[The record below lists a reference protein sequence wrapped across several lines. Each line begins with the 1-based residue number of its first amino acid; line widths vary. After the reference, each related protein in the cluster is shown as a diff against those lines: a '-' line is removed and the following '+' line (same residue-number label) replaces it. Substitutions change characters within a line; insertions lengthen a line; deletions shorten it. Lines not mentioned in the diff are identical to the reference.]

1 MRHTRTDIAGI
12 AAHVQ
17 PLVRLGDWSCMS
29 AMTFGVNGWGPK
41 AQLGTGLI
49 REARI

>member
-1 MRHTRTDIAGI
+1 MRITRTDIAGI

-17 PLVRLGDWSCMS
+17 PLVRLADWSCMS
-29 AMTFGVNGWGPK
+29 AMPFGVNGWDPK

>member
-1 MRHTRTDIAGI
+1 MRITRTDIAGI

-17 PLVRLGDWSCMS
+17 PLVRLGAWSCMS
-29 AMTFGVNGWGPK
+29 AMAFDVNTRGPK